1 MFIRR
6 AISSHH
12 NEKDIYCLRNSW
24 FHLSGSDGLPWQ
36 STSDNNHGNNC
47 TLAAGQQKCT
57 IQEKCYSDLSASVP
71 VLYLSFMRNA
81 LIKECF
87 LKSYLHEDC
96 KRRRDVSFTLGGK
109 KTHRGKSSGI
119 YLKLYLLDQWV
130 YIDCFGNLVPSIL
143 YTNGLPLGIVTWTV
157 NSRLQLLFMALI
169 QAYK

>member
-1 MFIRR
+1 MFIRK
-6 AISSHH
+6 AICSHH
-12 NEKDIYCLRNSW
+12 NKKDIYCLRNSW

-87 LKSYLHEDC
+87 LKSYLHEDLHEM
-96 KRRRDVSFTLGGK
+96 RRDVSFTRGGGRIVAKVLGFILNYICW
-109 KTHRGKSSGI
+109 TSEFTLIALETSRP
-119 YLKLYLLDQWV
+119 V
-130 YIDCFGNLVPSIL
+130 YF
-143 YTNGLPLGIVTWTV
+143 T
-157 NSRLQLLFMALI
+157 QMAFH
-169 QAYK
+169 